1 MHLKQAKD
9 MKKYFTEDDVQ
20 MVNKDPKKMLNII
33 NL

>member
-9 MKKYFTEDDVQ
+9 IKKYFTEDAIQ
-20 MVNKDPKKMLNII
+20 AVNKDPKKMLNII